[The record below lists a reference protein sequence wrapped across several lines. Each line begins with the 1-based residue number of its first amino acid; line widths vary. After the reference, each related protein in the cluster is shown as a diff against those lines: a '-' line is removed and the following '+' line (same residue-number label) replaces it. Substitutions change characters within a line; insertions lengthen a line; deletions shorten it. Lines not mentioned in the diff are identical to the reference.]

1 MKIRTD
7 YITNSSSSSF
17 VIIYEVDNNSKL
29 KDYLKEEF
37 GKYGLNLAD
46 TYFELG
52 KNIKEQ
58 RYHDIKDYIEDDTQ
72 IDDNKYYF
80 SASFIE
86 WTNDGDT
93 EGDDAWLAK
102 HIPSE
107 FLKEIY
113 NGGE

>member
-1 MKIRTD
+1 MKIKTD
-7 YITNSSSSSF
+7 FTTNSSSSSF
-17 VIIYEVDNNSKL
+17 VVIYEVDNNSKL

-46 TYFELG
+46 TYITLG
-52 KNIKEQ
+52 KDIKNKN
-58 RYHDIKDYIEDDTQ
+58 YHDVRDYLEDDQ
-72 IDDNKYYF
+72 IDDDKHYM

-113 NGGE
+113 IGGE